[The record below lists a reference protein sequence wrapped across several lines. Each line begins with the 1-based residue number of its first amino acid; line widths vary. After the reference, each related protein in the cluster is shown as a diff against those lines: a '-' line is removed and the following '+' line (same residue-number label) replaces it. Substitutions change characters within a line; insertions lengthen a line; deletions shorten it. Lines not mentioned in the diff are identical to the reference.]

1 MRESHLEI
9 YLRKSASPAV
19 DEVDMGNV
27 ISSLS
32 QLVQGLALQNPS
44 IEASLAVLKK
54 TNDIAKQEGS
64 AVVAMLEDLLPQ
76 TNEHT
81 INIYA

>member
-1 MRESHLEI
+1 
-9 YLRKSASPAV
+9 
-19 DEVDMGNV
+19 MGNA

-32 QLVQGLALQNPS
+32 QLALSPALQNTS
-44 IEASLAVLKK
+44 IEAGVAVLKK

-64 AVVAMLEDLLPQ
+64 AVVSMLEDLLPQ
-76 TNEHT
+76 TSEHT